1 MIKSKLRLP
10 GAFVSNIKYF
20 TYKLGMYLNNTS
32 LAVGKD
38 NSQLAKNSVN
48 NFTLNNC
55 LFCTTNI
62 VNNNDRSRY
71 VYSDYGKIFDGLGS
85 PTFGNYFA

>member
-1 MIKSKLRLP
+1 MH
-10 GAFVSNIKYF
+10 
-20 TYKLGMYLNNTS
+20 LNNTS
-32 LAVGKD
+32 LAVAKN

-48 NFTLNNC
+48 NFTLRNC

-71 VYSDYGKIFDGLGS
+71 VYSGYGKRFDGLGS
-85 PTFGNYFA
+85 PTFENYFA